1 MHTAHHALLTPFA
14 ISFRRCKHAKG
25 LETCDIGVGQWAV
38 DTGYE
43 ISSCMKSRPVC
54 LRNRDLCLGRCTGDG
69 GGVLA
74 QDFATTFV
82 KQELSV
88 ASVGSEALSTGR
100 ANCTV
105 ENRVFEVP
113 LFATGD
119 SFRLFSA
126 RLRVRGGFTGENY
139 PFPPSSV
146 FFLTLRLCV
155 HSYRPTRVCEGT
167 TGMCCNPARVGE
179 GADSHLR
186 HGNRA
191 VPPCL
196 QLVPTQSATSAYAT
210 ATLGAVQLAVPLPA
224 STASCVASAVV
235 RKF

>member
-1 MHTAHHALLTPFA
+1 
-14 ISFRRCKHAKG
+14 
-25 LETCDIGVGQWAV
+25 VGQWAV

-43 ISSCMKSRPVC
+43 IRSCMKSQPAC

-88 ASVGSEALSTGR
+88 ASVGSQALDTGR

-105 ENRVFEVP
+105 ENRVLEVP

-126 RLRVRGGFTGENY
+126 RLRVRGGFTGDNH
-139 PFPPSSV
+139 PFPSNSV
-146 FFLTLRLCV
+146 SFLTLRACV
-155 HSYRPTRVCEGT
+155 HSYRSTRMREGA
-167 TGMCCNPARVGE
+167 TGMCCNSARAGE
-179 GADSHLR
+179 GTDSHVR
-186 HGNRA
+186 HDNREI
-191 VPPCL
+191 PPCL
-196 QLVPTQSATSAYAT
+196 QLVPSQSTSSANATSSP
-210 ATLGAVQLAVPLPA
+210 GAVQPEVAIPA
-224 STASCVASAVV
+224 ASASFVSSSVV
-235 RKF
+235 RESRAMRGTPIHTTHSNHVLGLNVHKPHTTH